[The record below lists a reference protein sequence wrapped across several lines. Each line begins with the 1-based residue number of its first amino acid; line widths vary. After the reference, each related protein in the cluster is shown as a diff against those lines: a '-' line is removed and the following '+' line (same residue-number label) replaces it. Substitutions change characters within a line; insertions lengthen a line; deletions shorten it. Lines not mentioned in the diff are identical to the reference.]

1 MVEIKAYEEQQK
13 GLEREAKTR
22 QEVSIEV
29 ETRNREIHRLETKIR
44 KTNRKEELKEHKEVQ
59 DAFEKQMELA
69 RIDDEL
75 FSAEIRNQTGAYD
88 RGGVGIGI
96 DESMAEVTTARA
108 RLYRRLSK

>member
-1 MVEIKAYEEQQK
+1 MGEEQQK

-75 FSAEIRNQTGAYD
+75 FSAEIRNANK
-88 RGGVGIGI
+88 
-96 DESMAEVTTARA
+96 TAREMQ
-108 RLYRRLSK
+108 RRVEDKLSATLRRDK